1 MMLPLSFI
9 LVSLLPLGVSGYMP
23 STGLVRKPASHHYTS
38 PLIARGRPINSHCST
53 PILFSN
59 PEDEEGSAP
68 SEADTPEVNE
78 VSGSTESKSI
88 SISTENKSLSQR
100 IRSYFAPDD
109 GLTFRQRL
117 GKVGLSCA
125 LAYGWVSNMSYSVTV
140 SLAWYIFSKQTGKSP
155 LAPGQWKGFLA
166 VYAGFW
172 VFNNIVRPLRLTVAI
187 AIGPQFDN
195 VVAGIEKRMRVSRGV
210 AIFITVLFA
219 NLFGT
224 ILAMASGVLLAST
237 LAGVPVFAK

>member
-9 LVSLLPLGVSGYMP
+9 LVSLLPLGVSGYKP
-23 STGLVRKPASHHYTS
+23 STGLVGMPGSHHYTS
-38 PLIARGRPINSHCST
+38 PLTARGRPINSHSSA

-59 PEDEEGSAP
+59 PDDEKGSAP
-68 SEADTPEVNE
+68 SKADAPEVKE
-78 VSGSTESKSI
+78 VKENKSI
-88 SISTENKSLSQR
+88 STSTENKSLSQR
-100 IRSYFAPDD
+100 IQSYFAPPDD